1 MRPRIFKARAT
12 GSHHLVTGGAAGA
25 LANLAHGERRLIA
38 TKGQFSLADFTM
50 AMLDVTGPAHLAL
63 MTWAVN
69 PAELA
74 PMIQA
79 AATGRILSWRLLTDG
94 DFLDLNTDGKRTSK
108 KAQERAEQLRALTDV
123 VLTRNHAKAA
133 IVANAE
139 WSLVATGSMNLTR
152 NPRLELI
159 EVEDSPERA
168 AFLLALI
175 EDMRATCGAGSS
187 VEWSRE
193 EVGERFRRWRDP
205 WRPRPH
211 IPGAIEW

>member
-1 MRPRIFKARAT
+1 
-12 GSHHLVTGGAAGA
+12 
-25 LANLAHGERRLIA
+25 
-38 TKGQFSLADFTM
+38 
-50 AMLDVTGPAHLAL
+50 

-108 KAQERAEQLRALTDV
+108 KAQKRAEQLRALTDV

-159 EVEDSPERA
+159 EAEQ
-168 AFLLALI
+168 
-175 EDMRATCGAGSS
+175 
-187 VEWSRE
+187 
-193 EVGERFRRWRDP
+193 
-205 WRPRPH
+205 
-211 IPGAIEW
+211 PGACRLPAGPHRGHARDLWRGVFGRVEPRGGGRALPPLA

>member
-1 MRPRIFKARAT
+1 
-12 GSHHLVTGGAAGA
+12 
-25 LANLAHGERRLIA
+25 
-38 TKGQFSLADFTM
+38 
-50 AMLDVTGPAHLAL
+50 

-108 KAQERAEQLRALTDV
+108 KAQKRAEQLRALTDV